1 MLWLYWNNCN
11 ENWGN
16 MPSIHKLDEVD
27 VGLYQ
32 FEIKEERERRAVID
46 RRQFSYS
53 LYIPERRSGQERRKE
68 IDLRESNSSK

>member
-1 MLWLYWNNCN
+1 MH
-11 ENWGN
+11 
-16 MPSIHKLDEVD
+16 SIRKLEEVE

-32 FEIKEERERRAVID
+32 FENEEGERRAVIE

-68 IDLRESNSSK
+68 MDLRKSNSAK

>member
-1 MLWLYWNNCN
+1 
-11 ENWGN
+11 
-16 MPSIHKLDEVD
+16 MPSIHKLDEVE

-32 FEIKEERERRAVID
+32 FENKEEGERRAVID

-68 IDLRESNSSK
+68 IDLRKSNRSK